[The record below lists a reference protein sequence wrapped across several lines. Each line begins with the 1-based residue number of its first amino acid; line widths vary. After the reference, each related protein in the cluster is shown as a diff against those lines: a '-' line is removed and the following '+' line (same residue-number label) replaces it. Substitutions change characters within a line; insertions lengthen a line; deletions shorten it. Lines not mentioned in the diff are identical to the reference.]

1 MAAFVVSAAAF
12 TVPEAGYVVSA
23 IVFLLQVRARLA
35 ARPGRADACRRG
47 AANAR
52 GLARGSASASRAHS
66 GLRCAVSGPI
76 LQLRPR
82 RGARTI
88 RGRLYLHEIASVPRG
103 PAARGE
109 RGCTARARP
118 ASGFGGDNAPD
129 AGSKLISCL
138 VCMPGR
144 CSVCGRSCCRR
155 ACGYRCGAAEHTHAP
170 ALGSAHAPRGCRLR

>member
-1 MAAFVVSAAAF
+1 MEYTQTPSYKQCAVRLDLPRGEASVQPRGTQMAAFVVSAAAF

-109 RGCTARARP
+109 RGCTARARGRP
-118 ASGFGGDNAPD
+118 AAL
-129 AGSKLISCL
+129 AATMRR
-138 VCMPGR
+138 MPGR
-144 CSVCGRSCCRR
+144 S
-155 ACGYRCGAAEHTHAP
+155 
-170 ALGSAHAPRGCRLR
+170 